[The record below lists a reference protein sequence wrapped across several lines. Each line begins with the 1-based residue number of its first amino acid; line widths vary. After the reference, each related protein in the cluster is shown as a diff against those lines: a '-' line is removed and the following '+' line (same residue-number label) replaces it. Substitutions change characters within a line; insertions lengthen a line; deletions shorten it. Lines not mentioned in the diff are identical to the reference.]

1 MRFFYALFSILCACA
16 DFVLLRE
23 VFYYYT
29 SNPGM
34 VLAFMINET
43 KFDQAEILNREKQR
57 KKRLNGPAV
66 NIHRMP

>member
-1 MRFFYALFSILCACA
+1 
-16 DFVLLRE
+16 
-23 VFYYYT
+23 VFYYNP

-57 KKRLNGPAV
+57 KKRLNGP
-66 NIHRMP
+66 